1 MLSIS
6 AGKQVSVAM
15 TVEKL
20 GAEIRSDT
28 LYKYLR
34 QTLASKVQT
43 VKYVG
48 ELAIYNYHRD
58 NLTVSDSGLILY
70 KGSRFLVPK
79 VLRAGLLKGC
89 ILVIQGCYQWFGE
102 QRRHSGGPT

>member
-1 MLSIS
+1 MTDDIGDSVLQAMSEVASMLNIS
-6 AGKQVSVAM
+6 AGKHISVAM

-20 GAEIRSDT
+20 RAEIRSDK

-43 VKYVG
+43 VYVG
-48 ELAIYNYHRD
+48 ELSKYNHHRD

-70 KGSRFLVPK
+70 KESRFLVP
-79 VLRAGLLKGC
+79 
-89 ILVIQGCYQWFGE
+89 
-102 QRRHSGGPT
+102 

>member
-1 MLSIS
+1 MTDDIGDSDNYVSQVMHEVASMLSIS
-6 AGKQVSVAM
+6 AGKQVTVAM

-48 ELAIYNYHRD
+48 E
-58 NLTVSDSGLILY
+58 
-70 KGSRFLVPK
+70 
-79 VLRAGLLKGC
+79 
-89 ILVIQGCYQWFGE
+89 
-102 QRRHSGGPT
+102 

>member
-1 MLSIS
+1 MTDDIGDSEDYVSQAMIEVASMLSVS
-6 AGKQVSVAM
+6 AGRQVSVAM

-34 QTLASKVQT
+34 QTLASGVQT
-43 VKYVG
+43 VYVG

-58 NLTVSDSGLILY
+58 SLTVSDSGIILY
-70 KGSRFLVPK
+70 KGVALPWAERP
-79 VLRAGLLKGC
+79 
-89 ILVIQGCYQWFGE
+89 Q
-102 QRRHSGGPT
+102 